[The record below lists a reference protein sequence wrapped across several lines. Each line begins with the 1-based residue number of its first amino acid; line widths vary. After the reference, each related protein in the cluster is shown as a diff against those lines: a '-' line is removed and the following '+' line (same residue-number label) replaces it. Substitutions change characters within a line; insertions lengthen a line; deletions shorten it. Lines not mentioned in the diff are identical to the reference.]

1 MSSSTLTNLT
11 RHPADRAS
19 VDVDVTI
26 ALDTVRAV
34 WLGPGGQDGTDTRDP
49 DAGAR
54 MLGIE
59 HRFLAAMHGEDYHL
73 LPRAAAVLHSP
84 VVPS

>member
-11 RHPADRAS
+11 QHPADRAP
-19 VDVDVTI
+19 VDVDITI
-26 ALDTVRAV
+26 ALDVVRRTLLV
-34 WLGPGGQDGTDTRDP
+34 DGPEV
-49 DAGAR
+49 AAR
-54 MLGIE
+54 MLRIE
-59 HRFLAAMHGEDYHL
+59 DAFLTAIHGEDYHL